1 LTERAAYEAALS
13 VFMFHKGATKMPPI
27 YYKRF
32 AVTGVINTTTPDTGI
47 ECTES
52 EKIIVKALLISVSA
66 YQGNIIEGWVER
78 EKYVELYDYLL
89 NTVLAAGAANA
100 YASTN
105 KLLRIP
111 VEIKLQLGQ
120 IFRVAVNAGAAA
132 VNLFGAYEYE
142 LE

>member
-1 LTERAAYEAALS
+1 
-13 VFMFHKGATKMPPI
+13 MPT

-32 AVTGVINTTTPDTGI
+32 AITGVINTTTYDAGI
-47 ECTES
+47 ECTEA
-52 EKIIVKALLISVSA
+52 EKVTVKAILISVSA

-78 EKYVELYDYLL
+78 EKYAELYDYLL

-105 KLLRIP
+105 KLVRIP
-111 VEIKLQLGQ
+111 LEIELQLGQ
-120 IFRVAVNAGAAA
+120 IFKVAVNAGAAA

-142 LE
+142 LRS